1 MQECNRRQEGKEIR
15 CWAPKL
21 LSSRIISQ
29 DSSDD
34 WNEETLTFAGH
45 LSDENS
51 DDLWIIMF
59 SGRSSLVQQPFQ
71 PLPVQQTSTAKCRR
85 SLVVSLLLPF
95 PDHCLDL
102 TSSIIL
108 RLSLFGYW
116 TLISTSHRLTTFRGT
131 NRLMFRRARNLG
143 GININ
148 INISAFV

>member
-59 SGRSSLVQQPFQ
+59 SGRSSLVQQLFQ
-71 PLPVQQTSTAKCRR
+71 PLPYNKRR
-85 SLVVSLLLPF
+85 QLNA
-95 PDHCLDL
+95 DDL
-102 TSSIIL
+102 S
-108 RLSLFGYW
+108 LSLFCC
-116 TLISTSHRLTTFRGT
+116 LFPTT
-131 NRLMFRRARNLG
+131 
-143 GININ
+143 
-148 INISAFV
+148 V